1 MFWRK
6 NDKYSIKNEI
16 EKSLKNISTDNF
28 YYKEYFY
35 SITAKDKDIDN
46 IPTNLAIVRNAAF
59 TLKNLQ
65 QIRNYIK
72 KPIYITSGFRSEK
85 LNKEVGGSPKSQHML
100 GLAADIVCPGV
111 VEETLAE
118 EIRKSRII
126 IDQCIIEYKKNSSWV
141 HLGFKQQSRNSFLI
155 YKDGKYSLMS

>member
-6 NDKYSIKNEI
+6 KKNEI
-16 EKSLKNISTDNF
+16 EESLKNISTDNF
-28 YYKEYFY
+28 YYKEYFD
-35 SITAKDKDIDN
+35 STTAKEKDINN
-46 IPTNLAIVRNAAF
+46 IPTNLAIVHNAAF
-59 TLKNLQ
+59 TLKKLQ

-100 GLAADIVCPGV
+100 GLAADIVCS
-111 VEETLAE
+111 EIDEKTLAE
-118 EIRKSRII
+118 KIRKSRVI
-126 IDQCIIEYKKNSSWV
+126 IDQCIVEYKGGSSWV

-155 YKDGKYSLMS
+155 YKNGKYSIMS